1 MFLNSPTF
9 FPHLVINLQVLL
21 CGDQVQFFEATLAPG
36 GAVMSSI
43 NKMNSS
49 TAGAC
54 AAGAGAGGANNNDMP
69 NSGSGGGINRVEA
82 SAKAWLASESDFLCL
97 DFTADLTVDT
107 AAQRD
112 GTCCNCLWL
121 F

>member
-1 MFLNSPTF
+1 M
-9 FPHLVINLQVLL
+9 LL

-36 GAVMSSI
+36 GAVVSSI

-49 TAGAC
+49 TAGA
-54 AAGAGAGGANNNDMP
+54 GGANNNDMP
-69 NSGSGGGINRVEA
+69 YSGSGGGMNRVEA

-97 DFTADLTVDT
+97 DFTADLTVNT